1 MSEWAVGSG
10 QRAVA
15 RPERAGDG
23 QPVAEPSTAHG
34 PRPHAGWP
42 TVAVVVPVYNAIAT
56 IGPLIESLRRLDYP
70 ADRLSITLV
79 DNGSKD
85 GTVAFIERQLMKV
98 DGHPIRLIHEH
109 ATRGPAP
116 ARNAGIRATRS
127 ELLAFTDSDC
137 IVTPGWLKALVA
149 PFLSDPTIG
158 GVAGEVEGAP
168 PESPVERYC
177 ADRRVLSQAVGLRH
191 PYLPYTPTPNCAFR
205 RAVFEQIGLFDETM
219 ICGEDVD
226 FSWRMQERSTWRLA
240 FHPEALVYHKFRSD
254 TRSFFV
260 QARKWG
266 YGAVFV
272 MVRHGVP
279 MRREELPRRLAEY
292 RGLAKAGLLLPWYWL
307 QARRG
312 ALDLAEWEQRYLDW
326 LYRFGLK
333 LGRLRAAVE
342 FRRLYL

>member
-1 MSEWAVGSG
+1 M
-10 QRAVA
+10 
-15 RPERAGDG
+15 PD
-23 QPVAEPSTAHG
+23 P
-34 PRPHAGWP
+34 WP
-42 TVAVVVPVYNAIAT
+42 TVAVVVPIYNAMTT
-56 IGPLIESLRRLDYP
+56 IGPLVESLRRLDYP

-79 DNGSKD
+79 DNGSSD
-85 GTVAFIERQLMKV
+85 GTIAFLERQIMV
-98 DGHPIRLIHEH
+98 ADGHRLRLIHERQ
-109 ATRGPAP
+109 TRGPAA
-116 ARNAGIRATRS
+116 ARNAGIRATAS

-137 IVTPGWLKALVA
+137 IVTPGWLMALVA
-149 PFLSDPTIG
+149 PLMADPTIG

-177 ADRRVLSQAVGLRH
+177 LEKRVLSQAVGMSH
-191 PYLPYTPTPNCAFR
+191 HYLPYTPTPNCAFR
-205 RAVFEQIGLFDETM
+205 RVVFDQIGLFDATM

-226 FSWRMQERSTWRLA
+226 FSWRMQERSTWRLV

-254 TRSFFV
+254 SRSFFV

-279 MRREELPRRLAEY
+279 MRRGEVRRRLAEY
-292 RGLAKAGLLLPWYWL
+292 KGLLKQGGLLPWYWL

-312 ALDLAEWEQRYLDW
+312 ALAHDDWEQRQLDW

-333 LGRLRAAVE
+333 LGRLRASLE

>member
-1 MSEWAVGSG
+1 
-10 QRAVA
+10 
-15 RPERAGDG
+15 
-23 QPVAEPSTAHG
+23 
-34 PRPHAGWP
+34 
-42 TVAVVVPVYNAIAT
+42 VAVVVPVYNAAT
-56 IGPLIESLRRLDYP
+56 TILPLIESLRRLDYP

-85 GTVAFIERQLMKV
+85 GTRELIEQQLMIA
-98 DGHPIRLIHEH
+98 DGHRIHLVHEH
-109 ATRGPAP
+109 RLKGPAP
-116 ARNAGIRATRS
+116 ARNAGIRVTRS
-127 ELLAFTDSDC
+127 ELLAFTDADC
-137 IVTPGWLKALVA
+137 IVTPSWLKALVA
-149 PFLSDPTIG
+149 PFLADPLIG
-158 GVAGEVEGAP
+158 GVAGEVEGAT

-177 ADRRVLSQAVGLRH
+177 TDRRVLSQAVGRNH
-191 PYLPYTPTPNCAFR
+191 TYLPYTPTPNCAFR
-205 RAVFEQIGLFDETM
+205 RAVFDEIGLFDDTM

-254 TRSFFV
+254 VPSFFT

-279 MRREELPRRLAEY
+279 MRRDELPRRLAEY
-292 RGLAKAGLLLPWYWL
+292 KGIVKQGLLLPWLWW

-312 ALDLAEWEQRYLDW
+312 QIDMAEWEQRQLDW
-326 LYRFGLK
+326 LYRTGLK
-333 LGRLRAAVE
+333 LGRLRAAVV

>member
-1 MSEWAVGSG
+1 MTTS
-10 QRAVA
+10 
-15 RPERAGDG
+15 PPDH
-23 QPVAEPSTAHG
+23 P
-34 PRPHAGWP
+34 P
-42 TVAVVVPVYNAIAT
+42 TVAVVVPVYNARTT
-56 IGPLIESLRRLDYP
+56 IVPLIQSLRGLDYP

-85 GTVAFIERQLMKV
+85 NTVALIQQQQMIAG
-98 DGHPIRLIHEH
+98 GHPIHLIFEH
-109 ATRGPAP
+109 RVRGPAA
-116 ARNAGIRATRS
+116 ARNAGIRATES
-127 ELLAFTDSDC
+127 ELLAFTDADC
-137 IVTPGWLKALVA
+137 IVTPGWLKAIVA
-149 PFLSDPTIG
+149 PFGEDAGIG

-168 PESPVERYC
+168 PESAVERYC
-177 ADRRVLSQAVGLRH
+177 LEKRVLSQAVGMKH
-191 PYLPYTPTPNCAFR
+191 HYLPYTPTPNCAFR
-205 RAVFEQIGLFDETM
+205 RRVFDEIGLFDEAM

-254 TRSFFV
+254 VPDFFS

-292 RGLAKAGLLLPWYWL
+292 KGIVKQGLLLPWHWL
-307 QARRG
+307 RAKRG
-312 ALDLAEWEQRYLDW
+312 AMAREEWEQRQLDW
-326 LYRFGLK
+326 LYRTGLK
-333 LGRLRAAVE
+333 LGRLRAAAE